1 LRLEE
6 REREVT
12 DLKYQTEKDDFQ
24 LKLKEETL
32 SQTRDQL
39 KRAEQLF
46 KEEVE
51 RLRKDFFE
59 QLTKDYD
66 NQKTGGQQRT
76 DENLTRGLKTAIQ

>member
-6 REREVT
+6 SEREVT

-39 KRAEQLF
+39 KRAE
-46 KEEVE
+46 
-51 RLRKDFFE
+51 
-59 QLTKDYD
+59 
-66 NQKTGGQQRT
+66 
-76 DENLTRGLKTAIQ
+76 

>member
-1 LRLEE
+1 
-6 REREVT
+6 
-12 DLKYQTEKDDFQ
+12 

-39 KRAEQLF
+39 KRAELLF

-59 QLTKDYD
+59 QLTKDYE
-66 NQKTGGQQRT
+66 NQKTAG
-76 DENLTRGLKTAIQ
+76 